1 MTIDEVYIAKHKRY
15 ICLELLI
22 IKKGDKRMDV
32 LISSIF
38 QVIVFSFIPF
48 IWWLITERKRQN
60 FFAWVGLKKP
70 IIKGSLRRFFLIV
83 LTVLVSYSVIMAI
96 LMKLLLRD
104 TETATTQFAGQG
116 WSVLVPILIYAII
129 QTSLSE
135 EILFRG
141 FIGKR
146 FIHYFGFAIGNTIQ
160 AILFGLLHGLPFGF
174 VTGRWLVTVVFTL
187 VPGTI
192 GWIEGWINEKYA
204 SGSIIPSWGM
214 HAVINILSALSLA
227 FL

>member
-1 MTIDEVYIAKHKRY
+1 
-15 ICLELLI
+15 
-22 IKKGDKRMDV
+22 MDV

-38 QVIVFSFIPF
+38 QVSVFSFIPF
-48 IWWLITERKRQN
+48 IWWLITDRKTQN
-60 FFAWVGLKKP
+60 FFTWIGLEKP
-70 IIKGSLRRFFLIV
+70 IIKGSLKRFILII

-96 LMKLLLRD
+96 LMKLLLKD
-104 TETATTQFAGQG
+104 TETATTQFVDKG
-116 WSVLVPILIYAII
+116 WSVLVSILIYAII

-146 FIHYFGFAIGNTIQ
+146 FIHHFGFTFGNTIQ

-174 VTGRWLVTVVFTL
+174 VTGRWVVTVVFTL
-187 VPGTI
+187 VPGVI

-204 SGSIIPSWGM
+204 SGSIIPSWSM
-214 HAVINILSALSLA
+214 HAIVNVLSALSLA
-227 FL
+227 FF